1 MHNYRLISLL
11 NSIGLA
17 AARTARNAVAVLF
30 SVFCSAASADCSD
43 SIFPPAASAWLL
55 PTAEKRLE
63 FGENINVSPAVCEYT
78 NIELAQWYFWGEGS
92 QGTNTQSADIELAY
106 RHATQAVSANHWPY
120 ELALMHAAFVLKGM
134 DTGLSLEEA
143 VRRYR
148 REILSGDPLRRDK
161 ALAMLNQLSGF
172 LPRVMTAPNAVF
184 ADSRL
189 SKPLALQPTL
199 ALQLSKRGKKN
210 LILTADTDGAPRL
223 LWANAVVDADKSI
236 SLIFQRQASLGASG
250 SEDVRQQLWR
260 LPTSMPRSGIL
271 LSRFTQADGSYY
283 ESRCTATQLASQ
295 WLISASHCLYTP
307 AGDGQLRSLQ
317 FIADPNASSGSD
329 GAATPVTAAW
339 HHRQH
344 HPKHQHNGELGR
356 YSGSD
361 IALFKLASPIPMQKP
376 PMLAIPNSQNLWVES
391 LAYPN
396 DKTRYT
402 LWSSRCR
409 SSLWQRGTQK
419 LGDLYVL
426 DCFSYAGQSGAVLTQ
441 NNDSQRQII
450 GVLSARISN
459 ASINQPVFAAL
470 THALI
475 KEIKTVM
482 AGEHSALFVA
492 MPIMSPVNVAAAKP

>member
-17 AARTARNAVAVLF
+17 AARTARNAVGVLF
-30 SVFCSAASADCSD
+30 LVFCIGASADCSD
-43 SIFPPAASAWLL
+43 GIFPSAASAWLL

-63 FGENINVSPAVCEYT
+63 FGEYINASPAACEYT

-92 QGTNTQSADIELAY
+92 QGAYNRGVDLERAY
-106 RHATQAVSANHWPY
+106 RYATQALSANHWPY
-120 ELALMHAAFVLKGM
+120 ELALMHAAFVIKGM

-148 REILSGDPLRRDK
+148 REILSGNPLRRDK
-161 ALAMLNQLSGF
+161 ALAMLNQLSSF
-172 LPRVMTAPNAVF
+172 LPRVITAPNAVF

-189 SKPLALQPTL
+189 TEPLAQGPIL
-199 ALQLSKRGKKN
+199 AVQLSQDGKKT
-210 LILTADTDGAPRL
+210 LILAADTDGAPRL
-223 LWANAVVDADKSI
+223 LWANAVADADKSI
-236 SLIFQRQASLGASG
+236 SLTFQRRASLGASG
-250 SEDVRQQLWR
+250 AEDVRQQLWR

-295 WLISASHCLYTP
+295 WLISASHCLFTP
-307 AGDGQLRSLQ
+307 AGDGHLRSLQ
-317 FIADPNASSGSD
+317 FIADPTAFSGSD
-329 GAATPVTAAW
+329 GAAKRVSAVW

-344 HPKHQHNGELGR
+344 HPENQHNGELGR

-361 IALFKLASPIPMQKP
+361 IALFKLATPIPLQTP
-376 PMLAIPNSQNLWVES
+376 PMLATPNSQNPWVEN

-396 DKTRYT
+396 DKPRYT

-419 LGDLYVL
+419 LADLYVL
-426 DCFSYAGQSGAVLTQ
+426 DCFSYAGESGAVLTQ

-459 ASINQPVFAAL
+459 DSINQPVFAAL

-492 MPIMSPVNVAAAKP
+492 MPIMSPVNLAAAKP